1 MTRFHASRIA
11 CIGALAVAA
20 GLPAAAAVA
29 GPAAAAT
36 ATAYRVTDMG
46 SLGLGESSGYGVN
59 ATGQATG
66 LSDLPSTY
74 TYSCGYPVRTCTAHP
89 YHAFLYSSG
98 KMTDLGTLGGHNSL
112 GTAINLSDQVAG
124 WADTSTGVISATV
137 WTAGKSFDVG
147 ALAPLAGSISAATA
161 INDSGQVV
169 GAWGTNA
176 SARPFLY
183 SNGTVTALTEPGD
196 FTTSGCEA
204 NAISDNGQIA
214 GICAD
219 VNGNGHLV
227 LWSNGKVTDLGS
239 VGSIDG
245 VEDIESMSMSSNGQ
259 IAGWAASGTAF
270 VYSNGT
276 ITHPS
281 NFWPN
286 AINDNGVTVGAS
298 SIDSGGKVQD
308 LNSLIPG
315 GSGDHISNAT
325 AINDNGQ
332 IIANGFDTANTEAAL
347 LLTPA

>member
-11 CIGALAVAA
+11 CMGALAVAA

-36 ATAYRVTDMG
+36 ATAYKVTDMG

-98 KMTDLGTLGGHNSL
+98 KM
-112 GTAINLSDQVAG
+112 
-124 WADTSTGVISATV
+124 
-137 WTAGKSFDVG
+137 
-147 ALAPLAGSISAATA
+147 
-161 INDSGQVV
+161 
-169 GAWGTNA
+169 
-176 SARPFLY
+176 
-183 SNGTVTALTEPGD
+183 
-196 FTTSGCEA
+196 
-204 NAISDNGQIA
+204 
-214 GICAD
+214 
-219 VNGNGHLV
+219 
-227 LWSNGKVTDLGS
+227 TDLGS

-308 LNSLIPG
+308 LNSLIPA